1 MMELVQSFLQSNALA
16 PPVFAP
22 TSRYYGTATVQM
34 TQPDGRT
41 VVYVQRRFLPS
52 PENFAPLQVITI
64 AAGDRL
70 DNIAARYIG
79 DPQQSW
85 RLCDSNGAMQPEAL
99 VVNVGAMLTITLPE
113 GVPGVGDAQ

>member
-1 MMELVQSFLQSNALA
+1 MDPVQAFLQNNALA
-16 PPVFAP
+16 PPAFEP
-22 TSRYYGTATVQM
+22 TSRYYGIATAQM
-34 TQPDGRT
+34 TGPDGRT
-41 VVYVQRRFLPS
+41 VVYVQRRFLPP

-99 VVNVGAMLTITLPE
+99 VASVGATLTITLPE
-113 GVPGVGDAQ
+113 GVPGVGDAG

>member
-1 MMELVQSFLQSNALA
+1 MDAVQTFLQNNALI
-16 PPVFAP
+16 PPAFAP
-22 TSRYYGTATVQM
+22 TSRYYGIATAQL

-41 VVYVQRRFLPS
+41 VVFVQRRFLPP

-85 RLCDSNGAMQPEAL
+85 RLCDSNGVMQSEAL
-99 VVNVGAMLTITLPE
+99 VAHVGAMLTISLPE
-113 GVPGVGDAQ
+113 GVPGVGDAG